1 MAGRQ
6 AAYAG
11 RMSNER
17 RIASITRRAKGHTA
31 SRDYRIFRLDSS
43 GQITGS
49 DVFPAEDD
57 AVALVIARAMESS
70 ADRELWE
77 AERLIARLP
86 ATGRP

>member
-1 MAGRQ
+1 
-6 AAYAG
+6 
-11 RMSNER
+11 MSDER
-17 RIASITRRAKGHTA
+17 RIASITRRAKGQPVQ
-31 SRDYRIFRLDSS
+31 RDYRIFWLDGS

-57 AVALVIARAMESS
+57 AVAIVIARAMESS

-86 ATGRP
+86 GNAAE